1 MRFEPALLAILDI
14 SGYTA
19 FIRQRATTLVHAEEI
34 ITELLEASLDGAEA
48 PLRLNKLEGD
58 AALLWVDSGDDPG
71 ARAHAVLARVEA
83 AFAAFDERRMALAGA
98 RSHCHC
104 GACANI
110 GALSLKA
117 LLHAGDVAHK
127 RVRGLHELAGE
138 PVILIHRLLK
148 NGVGAP
154 RYVLMTD
161 AFRGLLGADMPPL
174 EVATEQPDGFDA
186 QRVWIARPAQAAG
199 LNTIATPFM
208 Q

>member
-1 MRFEPALLAILDI
+1 MRFESTLLAILDI
-14 SGYTA
+14 SGYTT

-34 ITELLEASLDGAEA
+34 ITELLEATLDGAEV

-58 AALLWVDSGDDPG
+58 AALLWVEPGDDPG
-71 ARAHAVLARVEA
+71 ARARAVLARIDA
-83 AFAAFDERRMALAGA
+83 AFAAFDARRQAITSL
-98 RSHCHC
+98 RSHCQC

-117 LLHAGDVAHK
+117 LLHVGEVAHK
-127 RVRGLHELAGE
+127 VVRGLNELAGE

-148 NGVGAP
+148 NGVGVP

-161 AFRGLLGADMPPL
+161 DFRDLLGAGAPPL
-174 EVATEQPDGFDA
+174 QATTEQPDGY
-186 QRVWIARPAQAAG
+186 QPLRVWVALPPQAAG
-199 LNTIATPFM
+199 VNVIATPFM